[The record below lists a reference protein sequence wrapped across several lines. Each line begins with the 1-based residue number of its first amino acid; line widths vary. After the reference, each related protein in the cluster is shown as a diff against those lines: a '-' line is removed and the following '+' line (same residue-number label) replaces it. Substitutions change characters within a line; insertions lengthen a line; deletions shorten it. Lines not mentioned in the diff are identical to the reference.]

1 MKKNLLVGTA
11 ILLIGFLLGGIT
23 YYTLGRITGQS
34 RSIPY
39 TFAPT
44 VPRQIMET
52 GRAFSEIVRAV
63 SPAVVNI
70 STTKVMNR
78 EAQPFFED
86 PFFDFFSPFH
96 DLGAPKKW
104 KERSLGSGIIATQDG
119 YIITNNH
126 VVEKADEIKVTL
138 IDRRTF
144 KGRLV
149 GADPKTDV
157 AVIKIDATDLDG
169 GRSLG
174 SGIIATQDGYII
186 TNNHVVEKADEIKVT
201 LIDRRTF
208 KGRLVGADPKTDVAV
223 IKIDAT
229 DLPTLIWGD
238 SDKLQVG
245 EFVLAIGSPY
255 GLSNT
260 VTMGIISAV
269 GRANVGI
276 ADYEDFIQT
285 DAAINPGNSGGP
297 LVNVKG
303 EIIGMNTAIFSRTG
317 GYQGIGFSVPSNMIR
332 LVMDQLLQKGK
343 VTRGW
348 IGVTIQELTPELA
361 QEFGLKKTK
370 GALVSDVAKDGPAA
384 KAGIM
389 RGDVILEF
397 NGKEVRDVS
406 SLRNMV
412 AQSKTGSEITMKILR
427 AGREFTARVF
437 IVELPREVAEVIP
450 SQSPDNSDLRALTGL
465 TVMNLSR
472 EIIRQL
478 GFSKDEKGVVIVKV
492 EPGSPA
498 DDAEMKKGDVIKE
511 INKKSINNV
520 EDYNRI
526 TANIRENDSVLL
538 FINRSGKKF
547 YVILKA

>member
-1 MKKNLLVGTA
+1 MKKKIIVGTA
-11 ILLIGFLLGGIT
+11 ILLLGFLLGGIT

-34 RSIPY
+34 KSLPNA
-39 TFAPT
+39 FAPN
-44 VPRQIMET
+44 VPRQILET

-63 SPAVVNI
+63 SPAIVNI
-70 STTKVMNR
+70 STTKVVRR

-96 DLGAPKKW
+96 EFGSPKKF
-104 KERSLGSGIIATQDG
+104 KERSLGSGVIVSADG
-119 YIITNNH
+119 YIVTNNH

-138 IDRRTF
+138 IDKKTF
-144 KGRLV
+144 KGRIV
-149 GADPKTDV
+149 GADPKTDI
-157 AVIKIDATDLDG
+157 AIIKIEATG
-169 GRSLG
+169 
-174 SGIIATQDGYII
+174 
-186 TNNHVVEKADEIKVT
+186 
-201 LIDRRTF
+201 
-208 KGRLVGADPKTDVAV
+208 
-223 IKIDAT
+223 
-229 DLPTLIWGD
+229 LPTLTWGD

-297 LVNVKG
+297 LVNING
-303 EIIGMNTAIFSRTG
+303 ELIGINTAIFSRTG
-317 GYQGIGFSVPSNMIR
+317 GYQGIGFAVPGNMVR

-370 GALVSDVAKDGPAA
+370 GALVSDVGKDSPAA

-397 NGKEVRDVS
+397 NGREVKDVS

-412 AQSKTGSEITMKILR
+412 AQSKAGSEITLKILR
-427 AGREFTARVF
+427 AGKEFTVKAL
-437 IVELPREVAEVIP
+437 ITELPKDVAEVVP
-450 SQSPDNSDLRALTGL
+450 EQLPDNPELKALTGL
-465 TVMNLSR
+465 TVMDLSK

-478 GFSKDEKGVVIVKV
+478 GFNKDEKGVVVVKV
-492 EPGSPA
+492 EAGSSA
-498 DDAEMKKGDVIKE
+498 DDAEIKKGDVIKE
-511 INKKSINNV
+511 INKKAVNSS
-520 EDYNRI
+520 EDFNRI
-526 TANIRENDSVLL
+526 ATNVKTNDSVLL
-538 FINRSGKKF
+538 FINRNGKKF
-547 YVILKA
+547 YVILRAS

>member
-1 MKKNLLVGTA
+1 MALSRLRQNISPNAFSPTGKANGFKLNCQTLEISTIKGIWSRADTLQRPEQAIIIKFMKKKLLIGTA

-34 RSIPY
+34 RTMPY

-70 STTKVMNR
+70 STTKVMSR

-96 DLGAPKKW
+96 DLGTPKKW
-104 KERSLGSGIIATQDG
+104 KERSLGSGIIAARDG

-157 AVIKIDATDLDG
+157 AVIKIDA
-169 GRSLG
+169 
-174 SGIIATQDGYII
+174 
-186 TNNHVVEKADEIKVT
+186 
-201 LIDRRTF
+201 
-208 KGRLVGADPKTDVAV
+208 P
-223 IKIDAT
+223 

-317 GYQGIGFSVPSNMIR
+317 GYQGIGFSVPSNMVR
-332 LVMDQLLQKGK
+332 LVMDQLLQQGK

-361 QEFGLKKTK
+361 QKFSLQKTK

-412 AQSKTGSEITMKILR
+412 AQSKAGSEITMKILR
-427 AGREFTARVF
+427 AGREFTVRVF
-437 IVELPREVAEVIP
+437 IVELPREIAEVIP
-450 SQSPDNSDLRALTGL
+450 SQLPDNSNSDLRALTGL

-511 INKKSINNV
+511 INKKAINNV
-520 EDYNRI
+520 EDFNRI
-526 TANIRENDSVLL
+526 AASIRKNDSVLL

-547 YVILKA
+547 FVILKA